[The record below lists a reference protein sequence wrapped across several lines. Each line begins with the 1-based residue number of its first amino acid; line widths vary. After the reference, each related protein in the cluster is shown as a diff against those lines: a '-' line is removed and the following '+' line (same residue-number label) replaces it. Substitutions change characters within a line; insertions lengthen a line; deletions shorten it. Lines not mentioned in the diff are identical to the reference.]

1 MTTEQRNRPGAALVE
16 HLERL
21 VREDDR
27 AALAQLRRALGQPVG
42 MATEA
47 HRHVLPFIRTEAS
60 LTEVADAYL
69 IASLFAL
76 WHQGKDQPRSVSV
89 ERRTNLGLSFRLLP
103 EEVRTGSVEGRFRA
117 LLNADREELS
127 EHLRHAISLL
137 RANDVAVDWSRLY
150 GDVRGWGSDDRWVQR
165 EWARA
170 YWGGTAPS
178 GGERAAGDR
187 HDRDDIDDA
196 DNTDDSTT

>member
-1 MTTEQRNRPGAALVE
+1 LVE

-47 HRHVLPFIRTEAS
+47 HRHVLPWLRPEA
-60 LTEVADAYL
+60 TWAEVDDAYL

-76 WHQGKDQPRSVSV
+76 WHQGKDQPRSVSA

-103 EEVRTGSVEGRFRA
+103 EEARTGSVEGRFRA

-127 EHLRHAISLL
+127 EHLRHAINLL
-137 RANDVAVDWSRLY
+137 RAKNVAVDWSRLY
-150 GDVRGWGSDDRWVQR
+150 RDVRNWRSDDRWVQR

-170 YWGGTAPS
+170 YWGDTAPS
-178 GGERAAGDR
+178 AGGERAAA
-187 HDRDDIDDA
+187 DRDDLADIDDA
-196 DNTDDSTT
+196 DNTDNTDASNT